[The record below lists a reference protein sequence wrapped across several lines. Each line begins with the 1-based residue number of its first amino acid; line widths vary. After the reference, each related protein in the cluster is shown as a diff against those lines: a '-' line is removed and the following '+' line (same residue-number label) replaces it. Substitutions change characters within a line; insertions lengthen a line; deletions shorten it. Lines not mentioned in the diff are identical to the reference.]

1 VKFLLIKREKTH
13 SFFTLKGGINIM
25 MPSDDNS
32 PDFQQ
37 FLNHLT
43 NNALQSL
50 KHADAIAR
58 SFGSAYVGTEHLLL
72 GVLAQDSSMGAK
84 LLEGAGV
91 TLDRARLAL
100 NLTPK
105 TLVIN
110 MGAKGL
116 SETAKLTLRMAYD
129 VAQDYSQEYCGTEHI
144 LFSILSQKNA
154 RATIL
159 LRDMNIDVDSLMNE
173 LEQFLNRQQY
183 EENENGTDTRRR
195 NNKKVKKTAL
205 DFYGTDLTAQARELK
220 LDPVVGRDNQIRRLT
235 ILNRRTKNNPVL
247 IGEPGVGK
255 TAIVEGIAQRIVAE
269 DVPDSMLDKRIVM
282 LDLAG
287 MIAGTKYRGEF
298 EERLKKVM
306 SELEKDTK
314 TIVFIDELH
323 LIVGAGAAEGA
334 MDAGNIL
341 KPALARGKIQVIGA
355 TTTSEYT
362 KHIEKDAA
370 LERRFQPIQVPETT
384 PAETLAILKGLR
396 KHYENFHGVTI
407 SDDVLEDAVMLAKR
421 YVNDRYMPDKAI
433 DLIDESAAHLRVDK
447 GKTSPEVRKLQKE
460 LKLVNTRIEEAVDS
474 EDYERA
480 AQYKTRASQINDE
493 LTKMQANDKQ
503 QKRLTL
509 TSEDLADVVS
519 RMTGVPVKKVIRSEA
534 KYLLTLEKT
543 LSKYVIGQQEA
554 VEAVSR
560 AVRRNRSGIGSEKRP
575 IGSFIFLGPTGVGKT
590 ELARVL
596 AREFFGSDSA
606 LVKIDM
612 SEFGEHHN
620 VSRLVGAPAGY
631 VGYDE
636 GGQLTDKIRRQPYSL
651 VLFDEIEK
659 AHPDVFNMLL
669 QVLEDG
675 YLTDAKGRKIDFTNT
690 IIIMTSNIGADKLQK
705 EANFGFHARKSGDL
719 KDLDE
724 LHEANKTRVQ
734 DELKK
739 MLRPEL
745 LNRIDKTI
753 VFRGLTQKDIYK
765 IIDLQVDELR
775 ARLQR
780 KGISVQLTAAAKQYL
795 LDKGYDAHN
804 GVRPLRRLI
813 QDTIEDHLALDL
825 LDDKYLKGDII
836 QVATKHGELAYA
848 TANE

>member
-1 VKFLLIKREKTH
+1 
-13 SFFTLKGGINIM
+13 M
-25 MPSDDNS
+25 MPNS
-32 PDFQQ
+32 PDFRE
-37 FLNHLT
+37 FLNHMT
-43 NNALQSL
+43 NNALNSL

-58 SFGSAYVGTEHLLL
+58 SFGSAYIGTEHLLL
-72 GVLAQDSSMGAK
+72 GILAQDGSMGAK
-84 LLEGAGV
+84 IMEGSGV

-116 SETAKLTLRMAYD
+116 SETAKLTLKMAYD
-129 VAQDYSQEYCGTEHI
+129 VAQDYSQEFCGTEHI

-159 LRDMNIDVDSLMNE
+159 LRDMNVDVDGLMNE
-173 LEQFLNRQQY
+173 LEQFLSRQQY
-183 EENENGTDTRRR
+183 DDSDNAANLSSSRSRKGA
-195 NNKKVKKTAL
+195 KKTAL
-205 DFYGTDLTAQARELK
+205 DIYGTDLTDQARSGK
-220 LDPVVGRDNQIRRLT
+220 LDPVVGREAQIRRVIT

-255 TAIVEGIAQRIVAE
+255 TAIVEGLAQRIVVE
-269 DVPDSMLDKRIVM
+269 DVPDSLLDKRIVM

-306 SELEKDTK
+306 SELEKDKK
-314 TIVFIDELH
+314 TIAFIDELH

-355 TTTSEYT
+355 TTTAEYT

-384 PAETLAILKGLR
+384 IPETLAILKGLR
-396 KHYENFHGVTI
+396 KHYELFHGVEI
-407 SDDVLEDAVMLAKR
+407 SDEVLEDTVTLAKR
-421 YVNDRYMPDKAI
+421 YITERFMPDKAI
-433 DLIDESAAHLRVDK
+433 DLLDETAAHLRVDR
-447 GKTSPEVRKLQKE
+447 GKTSPDIRALQKE
-460 LKLVNTRIEEAVDS
+460 LKIVNVRIEEAVDS
-474 EDYERA
+474 EDYEKA
-480 AQYKTRASQINDE
+480 AREKTRASQINDQLAKLHAAAPE
-493 LTKMQANDKQ
+493 P
-503 QKRLTL
+503 KRIKLR
-509 TSEDLADVVS
+509 SEDVAEVVS
-519 RMTGVPVKKVIRSEA
+519 RITGVPTKKVIRAEA
-534 KYLLTLEKT
+534 KYLINLEKT
-543 LSKYVIGQQEA
+543 IGKYVIGQSEA

-560 AVRRNRSGIGSEKRP
+560 AIRRNRSGIGASSRP

-596 AREFFGSDSA
+596 AREFFGSENA

-631 VGYDE
+631 VGYDD

-659 AHPDVFNMLL
+659 AHPDVFNMML
-669 QVLEDG
+669 QMLEDG
-675 YLTDAKGRKIDFTNT
+675 YLTDSKGRRIDFTNT
-690 IIIMTSNIGADKLQK
+690 IVIMTSNIGADKLQK
-705 EANFGFHARKSGDL
+705 ESSFGFQAVGSEDL

-724 LHEANKTRVQ
+724 LHQRNKDKVL

-739 MLRPEL
+739 MMRPEL
-745 LNRIDKTI
+745 LNRIDKVI
-753 VFRGLTQKDIYK
+753 VFRALTRKDILR
-765 IIDLQVDELR
+765 IIDLQLDDLR
-775 ARLQR
+775 GRLQ
-780 KGISVQLTAAAKQYL
+780 KQGVGIEVTSQAKQHL
-795 LDKGYDAHN
+795 LEKGYDSKN
-804 GVRPLRRLI
+804 GARPLRRLI
-813 QDTIEDHLALDL
+813 QDTIEDHVAMEL
-825 LDDKYLKGDII
+825 LGEKLTKGHIL
-836 QVATKHGELAYA
+836 QVAAKHGELAYA
-848 TANE
+848 AATE